1 MNDTRAALRY
11 AKAIL
16 NLAKESKSETAV
28 NEDMLLIL
36 QTISEN
42 SDLEAMLNSPVI
54 KSSNKIEVLNALFG
68 KKISNISLGLFQ
80 LLEENK
86 RIGLLKA
93 IAKKYAIIYD
103 FDKHILEAKVTTAV
117 PITDALE
124 KQVLKKIVDLTGD
137 KANLVNEVDPEILG
151 GFILRVGDVQYDA
164 SIANHLNQ
172 LRKEFDNQD
181 YISKL

>member
-16 NLAKESKSETAV
+16 NLAKESTSETSV

-42 SDLEAMLNSPVI
+42 
-54 KSSNKIEVLNALFG
+54 NALFG
-68 KKISNISLGLFQ
+68 KKINNISLGLFQ

-117 PITDALE
+117 PITETLE

>member
-16 NLAKESKSETAV
+16 NLAKESTSETSV

-42 SDLEAMLNSPVI
+42 KDLEAMLNSPVI

-68 KKISNISLGLFQ
+68 KKINNISLGLFQ

-93 IAKKYAIIYD
+93 IAKIA
-103 FDKHILEAKVTTAV
+103 LAV
-117 PITDALE
+117 
-124 KQVLKKIVDLTGD
+124 
-137 KANLVNEVDPEILG
+137 
-151 GFILRVGDVQYDA
+151 
-164 SIANHLNQ
+164 
-172 LRKEFDNQD
+172 
-181 YISKL
+181 

>member
-16 NLAKESKSETAV
+16 NLAKDSKSESAV
-28 NEDMLLIL
+28 NDDMLLIL
-36 QTISEN
+36 QTIEEN
-42 SDLEAMLNSPVI
+42 KDLELMLNSPVI
-54 KSSNKIEVLNALFG
+54 KSSGKINVLNALFS
-68 KKISNISLGLFQ
+68 KKINNISLGLFH
-80 LLEENK
+80 LLQDNK
-86 RIGLLKA
+86 RLDLLKA

-117 PITDALE
+117 PITEELE
-124 KQVLKKIVDLTGD
+124 KQVLQKIVELTGD
-137 KANLVNEVDPEILG
+137 KANLVNDVDPDILG